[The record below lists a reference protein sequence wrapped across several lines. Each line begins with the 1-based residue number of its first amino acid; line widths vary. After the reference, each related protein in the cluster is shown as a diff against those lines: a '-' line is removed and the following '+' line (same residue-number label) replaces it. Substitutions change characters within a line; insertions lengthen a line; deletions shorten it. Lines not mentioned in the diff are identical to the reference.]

1 MSAINIT
8 ISEDSFKE
16 LLSLKE
22 VADNFTYYGMP
33 VTANLVEHEEYIE
46 LSGVFRFEKDKNVSS

>member
-1 MSAINIT
+1 MSAISIT

-22 VADNFTYYGMP
+22 VADNFTYYGTP
-33 VTANLVEHEEYIE
+33 VAANLVRHEEYIE
-46 LSGVFRFEKDKNVSS
+46 LSGTFRFIKENK